1 MKYYL
6 AYGSNLSVEQMEWRC
21 PDASYIGYGFLDG
34 YRLLFRRGY
43 LTVEPERGSK
53 VPVLVWQVSK
63 ADEKALDYYEGWPRF
78 YRKEEAIIEVFSL
91 DNGKSLGTE
100 RAFVYVMNDG
110 FALQPPSERYWDIC
124 LEGYRRF
131 SFDER
136 ILEKALTDSSG
147 NK

>member
-6 AYGSNLSVEQMEWRC
+6 AYGSNLSVDQMEWRC
-21 PDASYIGYGFLDG
+21 PDATYIGYGFLED

-43 LTVEPERGSK
+43 LTVEPESGSK

-78 YRKEEAIIEVFSL
+78 YRKKDALIDVFSL
-91 DNGKSLGTE
+91 TNGRSLGTVK
-100 RAFVYVMNDG
+100 AFIYVMNDG
-110 FALQPPSERYWDIC
+110 FSLQAPTVRYWDVC
-124 LEGYRRF
+124 LEGYRKF
-131 SFDER
+131 GFDEK
-136 ILEKALTDSSG
+136 ILEKALSDTSS